1 MNRHDETKRAIE
13 SSKVR
18 REKRLDALLRDTKI
32 KAAVHRD
39 QHPQRNENKSREEKI
54 QVTDEAAVISIG
66 YDDVE
71 DWSYSLL
78 MSFDI
83 MEGGDHEFFFCL
95 VRVDNHDG
103 SEVRYWS
110 GLEVSKFAS
119 SDQRAR
125 IRRGLLQGL
134 QRLLKRLAP
143 QRVFCCTHDEN
154 PPDNAL
160 RKHFLI
166 AETFEKCGYEVTR
179 MPVYVGQHSWWME
192 KPAPQL
198 LY

>member
-13 SSKVR
+13 SSKMR
-18 REKRLDALLRDTKI
+18 WEKRADALLRDPKI
-32 KAAVHRD
+32 KAVIHRN
-39 QHPQRNENKSREEKI
+39 QHPQRHENKSREE
-54 QVTDEAAVISIG
+54 TDEAVVISVG

-83 MEGGDHEFFFCL
+83 MEGGDREFFFCL

-125 IRRGLLQGL
+125 IRRRLLEGL
-134 QRLLKRLAP
+134 QRLLRRLVP

-179 MPVYVGQHSWWME
+179 MPVCLGQHSWWME
-192 KPAPQL
+192 KRAAMPQL